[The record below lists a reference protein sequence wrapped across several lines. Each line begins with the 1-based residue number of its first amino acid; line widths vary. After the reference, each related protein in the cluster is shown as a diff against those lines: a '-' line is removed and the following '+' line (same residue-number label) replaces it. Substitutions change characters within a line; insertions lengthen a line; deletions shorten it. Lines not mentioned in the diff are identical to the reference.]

1 MEKTEKVAFVHSIS
15 FRIVLLVIAIA
26 VASVLGSIVGANS
39 KAEEILGE
47 TNEHY
52 ILSLAEL
59 GAEMITDNTN
69 ALSKTEDY
77 AAIMEDIDMKGV
89 DSAYA
94 YMVSSDGT
102 MLYHPTTDKIGE
114 QVENSVVKGLVAE
127 LSAGKKP
134 ANAVVEYDYNG
145 EVKYAGYA
153 LTGMNQIVVVT
164 ADKSEII
171 SSLNEMS
178 YYMIRISTGT
188 LLVAVIA
195 GYIMS
200 MFICRPI
207 RKVTQIIT
215 KTARLDFTPNEE
227 DEHLSRRHDET
238 GLMAREVLHMR
249 SNLCGMV
256 ENINGAS
263 QSITANVNGLKQITD
278 LINTMCMDN
287 SATSEELAA
296 AMEEAAATTVD
307 VNENVQ
313 KMRQE
318 AEEIEEL
325 AVRGAA
331 QSDEVMERAKGLG
344 TKTEQASNRTMEMY
358 ENVKVKSDKAIEGS
372 KAVSKINEL
381 SDTIM
386 KISSQTSLL
395 ALNASIEAARAGEAG
410 RGFAVVATE
419 IGNLASQTS
428 DAIANIGNIVQEV
441 NKAVDNMTECMKE
454 TTEFLEQTVLSD
466 YKEFQ
471 EVSIQY
477 QEDADAYGNNMNH
490 VKEAIAQLTTLTQ
503 LSAEALEGIKDTT
516 NESASGVT
524 DIAQKTSDMVE
535 KTLESNGMVTVCNE
549 CADDLKD
556 IVVKFKLN

>member
-164 ADKSEII
+164 ADKNEII

-490 VKEAIAQLTTLTQ
+490 VKEAIAQLTALTQ

-556 IVVKFKLN
+556 IVVKFKLH

>member
-69 ALSKTEDY
+69 ELSKTADY

-94 YMVSSDGT
+94 YMVASDGT
-102 MLYHPTTDKIGE
+102 MLYHPTADKIGE

-134 ANAVVEYDYNG
+134 ENAVVEYEYNG

-178 YYMIRISTGT
+178 YYMIRISSGT
-188 LLVAVIA
+188 LLIAVIA

-207 RKVTQIIT
+207 RNVTQIIT

-249 SNLCGMV
+249 SSLCGMV

-278 LINTMCMDN
+278 LVNTMCVDN

-325 AVRGAA
+325 AVRGVA

-344 TKTEQASNRTMEMY
+344 TKTEQASSRTMEMY

-477 QEDADAYGNNMNH
+477 QEDADAYGKNMNH
-490 VKEAIAQLTTLTQ
+490 VKEAIAQLTALTQ

-556 IVVKFKLN
+556 IVVKFKLQ